1 MRTIKKDGL
10 TIKVLQ
16 TPKEARKF
24 ANAFHSL
31 LDGTP
36 ALDFETTALRPD
48 ESDDAQVRLTAIATD
63 SETAYVI
70 DHWLCGSFASFCDD
84 LVEKGPYYV
93 FNVNFEGRWFEYEYT
108 GDSVTALTRCL
119 YDVAH
124 MRRSVMGGGPW
135 SLSNMVKR
143 DLKIELDKSL
153 QNSDWSSKEL
163 SDKQY
168 FYGGADAIYTK
179 HLGDYWA
186 EEMDDDRWNGF
197 FVINDAWRA
206 VNECEDTGLLL
217 DERHHE
223 KLIDMWHK
231 RRDAAETAFRKY
243 VPADVVPNMRSK
255 KQMSDF
261 LKMILDD
268 EAIASWPAT
277 EKTGQ
282 LSTKRSVLRGMS
294 FISPYP
300 LSRALACYM
309 VYTRADKYIG
319 TYGETLLTKQRLSRD
334 GRVRG
339 RLNMAAAITGRF
351 SSSNPNCFT
360 GEHELLT
367 KTGWVRM
374 DQYKGGPIAQWWP
387 NGTINW
393 TVPTRFAAVDYAG
406 KLVNIEAA
414 MVSASVTP
422 DHKFISQRRNVQKD
436 FTAGQIASRSGV
448 DGIPTC
454 GKIPDGEITGKEYL
468 QFLVALAA
476 DGSVRDGTARFGFKK
491 SRKIARLRALLDS
504 LGYSYTERVE
514 KNGVTSLYLP
524 AQNLPEKGL
533 GPWMLQLSGAEM
545 DVVLDELYFWDG
557 WTHKQAGQKCFCTT
571 NKEEAEWVQTIAH
584 LRNRP
589 VTVKFYENAG
599 RGIYHVYF
607 RKSKYTTID
616 TERQVTVQDFD
627 GKVYCPT
634 VNSSYVL
641 VRRNGKVYV
650 SKNCQNF
657 PRHPLFR
664 FTFIA
669 GRGRKLI
676 LADYSGVEIR
686 VLAEVSGDKVL
697 LHDAIYDDVHSRSA
711 IAIYQIEDADE
722 FIRVLKSKDDA
733 DKVAKAR
740 AKEMRSKAKAFT
752 FQLLYGAGAG
762 ALAIALR
769 CTPDEAQDAINKW
782 AARYSKA
789 YGYRQ
794 FMYEKMMHTGFMPC
808 ASGRTIFVPKW
819 ERSMPV
825 AANYPIQGSAGDV
838 MYRAM
843 YRTQELL
850 DQADIGAKLMVSVH
864 DELLLLAEDVYA
876 DAAKEILEKG
886 MLAGW
891 LDIFPNSNTDNL
903 ADVVIGTRWSDK
915 A

>member
-24 ANAFHSL
+24 VNAFHSL

-48 ESDDAQVRLTAIATD
+48 DSDDAQVRLTAIATD

-135 SLSNMVKR
+135 SLSSMAKR

-163 SDKQY
+163 SDQQY

-186 EEMDDDRWNGF
+186 EEMDDARWNGF

-223 KLIDMWHK
+223 KLIEMWHK

-243 VPADVVPNMRSK
+243 VPVEHVPNMRSK

-282 LSTKRSVLRGMS
+282 LSTTRNVLRGMS
-294 FISPYP
+294 YISPYP

-334 GRVRG
+334 GRVHG
-339 RLNMAAAITGRF
+339 RLNMAAAITGRL
-351 SSSNPNCFT
+351 SSSKPN
-360 GEHELLT
+360 
-367 KTGWVRM
+367 
-374 DQYKGGPIAQWWP
+374 
-387 NGTINW
+387 
-393 TVPTRFAAVDYAG
+393 
-406 KLVNIEAA
+406 
-414 MVSASVTP
+414 
-422 DHKFISQRRNVQKD
+422 
-436 FTAGQIASRSGV
+436 
-448 DGIPTC
+448 
-454 GKIPDGEITGKEYL
+454 L
-468 QFLVALAA
+468 Q
-476 DGSVRDGTARFGFKK
+476 
-491 SRKIARLRALLDS
+491 
-504 LGYSYTERVE
+504 
-514 KNGVTSLYLP
+514 N
-524 AQNLPEKGL
+524 Q
-533 GPWMLQLSGAEM
+533 
-545 DVVLDELYFWDG
+545 
-557 WTHKQAGQKCFCTT
+557 
-571 NKEEAEWVQTIAH
+571 
-584 LRNRP
+584 
-589 VTVKFYENAG
+589 
-599 RGIYHVYF
+599 
-607 RKSKYTTID
+607 
-616 TERQVTVQDFD
+616 
-627 GKVYCPT
+627 
-634 VNSSYVL
+634 
-641 VRRNGKVYV
+641 
-650 SKNCQNF
+650 

-819 ERSMPV
+819 DRSMPV

-864 DELLLLAEDVYA
+864 DELLLLSEDDCAEQ
-876 DAAKEILEKG
+876 AKEILEKG

-891 LDIFPNSNTDNL
+891 LDVFEGSNTDNL
-903 ADVVIGTRWSDK
+903 VDVIIGDRWSDK
-915 A
+915 